1 MKAKGPTQDS
11 QNRLRTPSFY
21 NNPII
26 QTMEFIVISCFFANR
41 AALRS
46 QNKEVFARNQG
57 NVSEFSEL
65 YTCGLLFL
73 CSSII
78 KL

>member
-1 MKAKGPTQDS
+1 
-11 QNRLRTPSFY
+11 
-21 NNPII
+21 
-26 QTMEFIVISCFFANR
+26 MEFIVISCFFANR

-46 QNKEVFARNQG
+46 QNKEVLARNQG